1 MDGQQIRKVVLD
13 IVGEYTTHSQYKPAM
28 QQGSVLQEA
37 SERLGIRGP
46 AHLPAQQAL
55 LAVWA
60 DLFREGYLVWG
71 LDINNINPPFCH
83 VTGRGRAFL
92 QNLSHDPAN
101 PDGYLHYLT
110 AHASLNPVARSYIEE
125 GVRCYNNS
133 CYKAAAVMIGCA
145 AESVVLEVRDA
156 LQGQLTAIDKI
167 ANPPSKTHRDL
178 DSRMIKTVLDAITT
192 TVNSYKGSMNHAL
205 AESFAVNWPALAGN
219 IRLMRNDVGHPK
231 SVDPVSPESVHAA
244 FLVFTFQA
252 QLATNLI
259 AWIPQGI
266 V

>member
-13 IVGEYTTHSQYKPAM
+13 VVREYSSSSQYRPSL
-28 QQGSVLQEA
+28 QQGLVLQKA
-37 SERLGIRGP
+37 SERLEIRGP
-46 AHLPAQQAL
+46 SQLLAQQAL
-55 LAVWA
+55 LAVWS

-83 VTGRGRAFL
+83 VTERGRAFL
-92 QNLSHDPAN
+92 QNLSRDPAN

-110 AHASLNPVARSYIEE
+110 THASLNPVARSYIEE
-125 GVRCYNNS
+125 GVRCYNNL

-145 AESVVLEVRDA
+145 AESIVLEVRDA
-156 LQGQLTAIDKI
+156 LLAQLTATGKI
-167 ANPPSKTHRDL
+167 TNPPSKTHRAL

-192 TVNSYKGSMNHAL
+192 IIDSYKGSMDHPL
-205 AESFAVNWPALAGN
+205 AESFTVNWPALTGN
-219 IRLMRNDVGHPK
+219 IRLMRNDAGHPK
-231 SVDPVSPESVHAA
+231 NVDPVSPESVHAA

-259 AWIPQGI
+259 TWMPQGI